1 MAKGVTEEELKA
13 GLTGLGAFGGIGTGR
28 PRRDSV
34 FRDTRDEGTPAVMTT
49 PVEPVRPIEVP
60 TPKVEATPALP
71 ESKVPVRENRPIPL
85 VKEVPRAEKGPER
98 KEPPK
103 EKPPVTEP
111 PAEDEVPAKA
121 RKADLHTERV
131 TLPISPEMR
140 DGVEALARSL
150 QRHRTKKGESI
161 TANAVIRT
169 AVRLVLERVELKP
182 GDIANSEE
190 ELFELLVKKVRGR

>member
-13 GLTGLGAFGGIGTGR
+13 GLSGLGAFGGIGAGR

-34 FRDTRDEGTPAVMTT
+34 FRDTRDEGTPTVLPT
-49 PVEPVRPIEVP
+49 PVEPVRPAEIQPV
-60 TPKVEATPALP
+60 KVEAAPLAAEVTA
-71 ESKVPVRENRPIPL
+71 PVRESKPIPL
-85 VKEVPRAEKGPER
+85 VKEVPRVQKEPER

-103 EKPPVTEP
+103 EKPPVMEP
-111 PAEDEVPAKA
+111 PAEEQVPAKG
-121 RKADLHTERV
+121 RKADVHTERV

-140 DGVEALARSL
+140 DGVDALARSL

-169 AVRLVLERVELKP
+169 AVRLVLERANVAP
-182 GDIANSEE
+182 GDIANSED
-190 ELFELLVKKVRGR
+190 ELFHLLAKKLRKP

>member
-1 MAKGVTEEELKA
+1 MAKVTEDDLKA
-13 GLTGLGAFGGIGTGR
+13 GLTGLGSFGGIGAGR

-34 FRDTRDEGTPAVMTT
+34 FRDTRDDETPAVV
-49 PVEPVRPIEVP
+49 PAAVEPVRPVEVQP
-60 TPKVEATPALP
+60 TMVEAAPLATEVTP
-71 ESKVPVRENRPIPL
+71 PVRESKPIPL
-85 VKEVPRAEKGPER
+85 VKEVPRLQKEPER

-111 PAEDEVPAKA
+111 PAEEQAPAKA
-121 RKADLHTERV
+121 RKADVHTERV

-140 DGVEALARSL
+140 DGVDALARSL

-182 GDIANSEE
+182 GDVANSEE
-190 ELFELLVKKVRGR
+190 ELFKLLARKLR

>member
-13 GLTGLGAFGGIGTGR
+13 GLTGLGSFGGIGQR

-34 FRDTRDEGTPAVMTT
+34 FRDTRDEGTPAAVPTA
-49 PVEPVRPIEVP
+49 VEPVRPAEVQPPEVKAMPRTEEGRAP
-60 TPKVEATPALP
+60 TR
-71 ESKVPVRENRPIPL
+71 ESRPIPL
-85 VKEVPRAEKGPER
+85 VKEVPRAEKEPAR

-103 EKPPVTEP
+103 EKPPVAEP
-111 PAEDEVPAKA
+111 PAEEQIPERT
-121 RKADLHTERV
+121 RKADIHTERV

-140 DGVEALARSL
+140 DGINALARNL

-161 TANAVIRT
+161 NANAVIRT

-182 GDIANSEE
+182 GDVANGEE
-190 ELFELLVKKVRGR
+190 ELFDLFGKKFRGR